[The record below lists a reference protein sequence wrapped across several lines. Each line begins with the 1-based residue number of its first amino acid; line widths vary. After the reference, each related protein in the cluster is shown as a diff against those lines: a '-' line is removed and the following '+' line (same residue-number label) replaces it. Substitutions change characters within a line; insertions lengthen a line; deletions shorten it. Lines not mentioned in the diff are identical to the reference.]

1 MASPKKKRLRYL
13 EMEANILLETEN
25 NEIETENNE
34 IETGR
39 LKEQNDVLEAIL
51 NREEAKLISPKTK
64 TKVNRKKQTNRK
76 KNR

>member
-13 EMEANILLETEN
+13 EMEANILL
-25 NEIETENNE
+25 ETENNE